1 MKHVGIQDLEQ
12 TPRGGLLHLLHGP
25 FLPELPGHLQPLR
38 EWPFPTHRGLSP
50 APWDKSV
57 QTQVAFLIY
66 RNLRFPLHPSPA
78 NLKESATLCI

>member
-12 TPRGGLLHLLHGP
+12 TPRGRLLRLVHGP
-25 FLPELPGHLQPLR
+25 LLPELPGHLQPLHG
-38 EWPFPTHRGLSP
+38 WPFPTHRGLSP
-50 APWDKSV
+50 APLDKSA

-66 RNLRFPLHPSPA
+66 HNLRFPLNPSPA